1 MLEFLRVL
9 YVLATWRLLRGK
21 AGLFDTT
28 RIHLRVLP
36 GEIDFNLHMNNGR
49 YFSAADI
56 GRLDWG
62 MRTNLWRKALRLGW
76 RSVAGGSS
84 ARFARSLQPFRRY
97 ALDTRLLGWNEKWF
111 FCEHRFIRKEQV
123 YATVLVRYVFLSK
136 RGSVPPQKVLQMTG
150 HDGASP
156 TLPDYM
162 QRWHESQE
170 ALTAALRAERSA
182 ALPSA

>member
-1 MLEFLRVL
+1 MLEFFRVL

-36 GEIDFNLHMNNGR
+36 GEIDLNLHMNNGR

-62 MRTNLWRKALRLGW
+62 MRTHLWRKALRHGW
-76 RSVAGGSS
+76 RSVAGDSN
-84 ARFARSLQPFRRY
+84 ARFSRSLRPFRRY
-97 ALDTRLLGWNEKWF
+97 ALDTKLHGWNEKWF
-111 FCEHRFIRKEQV
+111 FCEHRFIRHERV
-123 YATVLVRYVFLSK
+123 YATVLVRYVFVSS

-150 HDGASP
+150 YDSESP
-156 TLPDYM
+156 ALPDYVR
-162 QRWHESQE
+162 RWHDAQE
-170 ALTAALRAERSA
+170 ALTATLRAERA
-182 ALPSA
+182 AAVKS